1 MKLYNFSQ
9 FIQEAKNPCW
19 SGYRQV
25 GLKKKNNKMV
35 PNCVQI
41 RESDEKTYTF
51 NELSPEA
58 KKNAIDNHRD
68 HDLDFDWWDSIIEE
82 FEKNME
88 QIGMIDVKCEFS
100 GFYSQGDGA
109 SFTGWVADNKKFL
122 ESIGINPFKSQKRT
136 LSREKFEV
144 AFIDFCDRI
153 YIKINRDSSRY
164 FHHNTVSAEVELDSS
179 EDEIEL
185 DLGLGAIVTLQ
196 VQELCDKIQ
205 PGITEW
211 AREKSKGLYREL
223 ENYYEEL
230 LSDENVSKDLMTY
243 DYTFDSDGNMV

>member
-1 MKLYNFSQ
+1 M
-9 FIQEAKNPCW
+9 
-19 SGYRQV
+19 
-25 GLKKKNNKMV
+25 
-35 PNCVQI
+35 
-41 RESDEKTYTF
+41 
-51 NELSPEA
+51 
-58 KKNAIDNHRD
+58 
-68 HDLDFDWWDSIIEE
+68 
-82 FEKNME
+82 
-88 QIGMIDVKCEFS
+88 
-100 GFYSQGDGA
+100 
-109 SFTGWVADNKKFL
+109 
-122 ESIGINPFKSQKRT
+122 
-136 LSREKFEV
+136 
-144 AFIDFCDRI
+144 
-153 YIKINRDSSRY
+153 
-164 FHHNTVSAEVELDSS
+164 ELDSS

>member
-1 MKLYNFSQ
+1 MKLQNFSQ

-19 SGYRQV
+19 SGYRQL
-25 GLKKKNNKMV
+25 GTKKKNGKAV
-35 PNCVQI
+35 PNCVPVK
-41 RESDEKTYTF
+41 ESDEETYSF
-51 NELSPEA
+51 DELSQEA
-58 KKNAIDNHRD
+58 KQNAINNNRD
-68 HDLDFDWWDSIIEE
+68 AEVDFDWWDPIIEE

-88 QIGMIDVKCEFS
+88 EIGMKEVKCEFS

-136 LSREKFEV
+136 LSSEKFEV

-211 AREKSKGLYREL
+211 AREKSKNLYREL
-223 ENYYEEL
+223 EKCYEDL
-230 LSDENVSKDLMTY
+230 TSDEGIASNLRSGY
-243 DYTFDSDGNMV
+243 YRFDSNGNIV